1 MQNLVIIGGGF
12 AGFWSAMSA
21 ARQARELGKS
31 GELKITL
38 ISKDEYHAIR
48 PRFYES
54 DLASMRVPIKNY
66 LAPLGID
73 LIVGEVGGVD
83 TQNRSITMANRADAI
98 SYDALI
104 LAAGSRLRV
113 NNIPGIELAFNV
125 DTFADANRLDQHLNK
140 LSGSAFATS
149 ASRSFAVVGGGFTGL
164 EAITS
169 LPQRIKTL
177 APNVAGFK
185 FFLVERAKE
194 IAPNY
199 SLDGRRYIVEQ
210 LEKANVQ
217 VLPGEEVASIVA
229 GKIALKS
236 GKSLETDTVI
246 WTTGLEASPLTAS
259 FKGERDELDRL
270 CVDSFLRLPACHN
283 VFVAGDVARVLADQ
297 RNHALMSCQHAMP
310 QGKFAGHNAVNQ
322 MFGKEPLAYSQP
334 RYVTC
339 LDLGPE
345 NALLTEGWERS
356 FKMSGPD
363 AKALK
368 TQIVTQWIC
377 PKEDLETNLKL
388 STPEV
393 QMQ

>member
-31 GELKITL
+31 GELKIIL

-73 LIVGEVGGVD
+73 LIVGEVSGVD
-83 TQNRSITMANRADAI
+83 TQNRRISITNRADEI
-98 SYDALI
+98 RYDALI
-104 LAAGSRLRV
+104 LAAGSRLRTKG
-113 NNIPGIELAFNV
+113 IPGIELAFNV
-125 DTFADANRLDQHLNK
+125 DTFVDASKLDQHLNK
-140 LSGSAFATS
+140 LADARFATL
-149 ASRSFAVVGGGFTGL
+149 ASRSFVVVGGGFTGL

-169 LPQRIKTL
+169 LPQRVRAL
-177 APNVAGFK
+177 APEVTGFR
-185 FFLVERAKE
+185 FFLVERARE

-199 SLDGRRYIVEQ
+199 SPDGRRYIVEQ
-210 LEKANVQ
+210 LGKAEIQ
-217 VLPGEEVASIVA
+217 ILPGEEVTSIAA
-229 GKIALKS
+229 GKIVLKS

-259 FKGERDELDRL
+259 FDGERDELGRL
-270 CVDSFLRLPACHN
+270 CVDSHLRLPACSN
-283 VFVAGDVARVLADQ
+283 VFIAGDVARVLADQ
-297 RNHALMSCQHAMP
+297 HNHALMSCQHAMP

-322 MFGKEPLAYSQP
+322 MFGEQLLAYSQP
-334 RYVTC
+334 RYNTC

-345 NALLTEGWERS
+345 NALLTTGWERNV
-356 FKMSGPD
+356 KMSGVD
-363 AKALK
+363 AKSLK
-368 TQIVTQWIC
+368 NQIVTQWIY
-377 PKEDLETNLKL
+377 PKEDVESNLKM

-393 QMQ
+393 LMQ